1 VLRAVNGIR
10 INVLDEG
17 EGHPVVFLHGLGGCW
32 RDWEPQL
39 DHLRDRYRCI
49 VIEHRGHGRSE
60 RCTGEYST
68 DLFAAD
74 AAAVLAQL
82 GVGHAYVVGLS
93 MGGMIAQKLALAEP
107 DLVEALVLCDT
118 GTHMGRRATDYLVA
132 AGREIRDHGFPDSR
146 GAVRVEGSAF
156 SRWTVEHQP
165 HVARSNMRE
174 AEANDPDC
182 WARAALAVARHDTRD
197 GIGRITAPTLVVWGE
212 EDQAVPLKL
221 AQPLVDALGGAQL
234 VVLADASHVCNLDQ
248 PAAFEAA
255 VEEFFGANPCRATP
269 AGPTPPPAP

>member
-1 VLRAVNGIR
+1 MLREVNGVR
-10 INVLDEG
+10 LNVLDEG
-17 EGHPVVFLHGLGGCW
+17 DGHPLLFLHGMGGCW

-60 RCTGEYST
+60 RTTGAYST

-74 AAAVLAQL
+74 AAAVCGLL

-107 DLVEALVLCDT
+107 ELVEALVLCDT
-118 GTHMGRRATDYLVA
+118 GTHLGTGAAQRLRDWAARARAV
-132 AGREIRDHGFPDSR
+132 GMPDSR
-146 GAVRVEGSAF
+146 GEVPAATVF

-165 HVARSNMRE
+165 HVIRTNLRE
-174 AEANDPDC
+174 AESMDPDA
-182 WARAALAVARHDTRD
+182 WARAAEAVAAHDTRAD
-197 GIGRITAPTLVVWGE
+197 AGRITAPCLVVWGE
-212 EDQAVPLKL
+212 EDSAVSLKL
-221 AQPLVDALGGAQL
+221 AQPLADTLGGAPL
-234 VVLADASHVCNLDQ
+234 VVLRDAGHVCNLDQ

-255 VEEFFGANPCRATP
+255 VEDFLTAHPCTR
-269 AGPTPPPAP
+269 GG

>member
-1 VLRAVNGIR
+1 MLREVNGVR
-10 INVLDEG
+10 LNVLDEG
-17 EGHPVVFLHGLGGCW
+17 EGHPLVLLHGLGGCW

-60 RCTGEYST
+60 RTTGAYST

-74 AAAVLAQL
+74 AAAVCRLL

-118 GTHMGRRATDYLVA
+118 GTHMGRRAAQFLRDWA
-132 AGREIRDHGFPDSR
+132 ARVRATGMVDSR
-146 GAVRVEGSAF
+146 GVVNPETTGF
-156 SRWTVEHQP
+156 SRWSVEHQP
-165 HVARSNMRE
+165 HVIRTNMRE
-174 AEANDPDC
+174 AEAADPDA
-182 WARAALAVARHDTRD
+182 WARAAEAVAAHDTRD
-197 GIGRITAPTLVVWGE
+197 GIGRIAAPCLLVWGE
-212 EDQAVPLKL
+212 EDPAVPVAR
-221 AQPLVDALGGAQL
+221 AQALVDALGGAPL
-234 VVLADASHVCNLDQ
+234 VVLRDAGHVCNLDQ

-255 VEEFFGANPCRATP
+255 VEDFFAAHPCTRTR
-269 AGPTPPPAP
+269 

>member
-1 VLRAVNGIR
+1 MLRQIGDVR

-17 EGHPVVFLHGLGGCW
+17 SGPAILFLHGLGGCW

-39 DHLRDRYRCI
+39 DGLRDRYRVV

-60 RCTGEYST
+60 RGAGDYST

-74 AAAVLAQL
+74 AAAVLRDL
-82 GVGHAYVVGLS
+82 GIDHAYVVGLS

-107 DLVEALVLCDT
+107 GLVEALVLCDT
-118 GTHMGRRATDYLVA
+118 GTHMGRRATQYLTDA
-132 AGREIRDHGFPDSR
+132 ARQIREHGFPDSR
-146 GAVRVEGSAF
+146 GEVRAEGSAF

-165 HVARSNMRE
+165 QVARTNMRE

-182 WARAALAVARHDTRD
+182 WARAALAVTRHDTRD

-212 EDQAVPLKL
+212 EDQAVPLRL
-221 AQPLVDALGGAQL
+221 ARPLVDALGGPKL
-234 VVLADASHVCNLDQ
+234 VVLADAGHVCNLDQ

-255 VEEFFGANPCRATP
+255 IEEFFRANPCRATP
-269 AGPTPPPAP
+269 APAR

>member
-1 VLRAVNGIR
+1 MLREVNGVR
-10 INVLDEG
+10 LNVLDEG
-17 EGHPVVFLHGLGGCW
+17 DGHPLVFLHGMGGSW

-60 RCTGEYST
+60 ATRGAYST

-74 AAAVLAQL
+74 AAAVCRHL

-118 GTHMGRRATDYLVA
+118 GTHLGTRGAQFLRDWAARVRATGMV
-132 AGREIRDHGFPDSR
+132 DSR
-146 GAVRVEGSAF
+146 GVVNPEATGF

-165 HVARSNMRE
+165 HVARNNMRE
-174 AEANDPDC
+174 AESADPDA
-182 WARAALAVARHDTRD
+182 WARAAEAVAAHDTRAD
-197 GIGRITAPTLVVWGE
+197 IGRITAPCLLVWGE
-212 EDQAVPLKL
+212 EDPAVPVER
-221 AQPLVDALGGAQL
+221 AQPLADALGGAPL
-234 VVLADASHVCNLDQ
+234 VVLPDAGHVCNLDQ

-255 VEEFFGANPCRATP
+255 IEDFFAAHPCRRTRAS
-269 AGPTPPPAP
+269 

>member
-1 VLRAVNGIR
+1 VLRAVNGVR

-17 EGHPVVFLHGLGGCW
+17 EGHPLVFLHGLGGCW

-60 RCTGEYST
+60 RTAGEYST

-74 AAAVLAQL
+74 AAAVCRAL
-82 GVGHAYVVGLS
+82 GIDHAYVVGLS

-118 GTHMGRRATDYLVA
+118 GTHMGRRATQYLTDA
-132 AGREIRDHGFPDSR
+132 AREIRENGFPDTH
-146 GAVRVEGSAF
+146 GEVRAEGSAF
-156 SRWTVEHQP
+156 SRWSVEHQP
-165 HVARSNMRE
+165 HVARTNMRE

-182 WARAALAVARHDTRD
+182 WARAALAVAHHDTRD
-197 GIGRITAPTLVVWGE
+197 GIGSITAPTLVVWGE
-212 EDQAVPLKL
+212 EDQAVPLRL
-221 AQPLVDALGGAQL
+221 AQPLADALGGAKL
-234 VVLADASHVCNLDQ
+234 VVLADAGHVCNLDR

-255 VEEFFGANPCRATP
+255 IEGFFGANPCRATP
-269 AGPTPPPAP
+269 TPAPAR

>member
-1 VLRAVNGIR
+1 VLRAVNGVR

-17 EGHPVVFLHGLGGCW
+17 EGHPLVFLHGLGGCW

-60 RCTGEYST
+60 RTAGAYST

-74 AAAVLAQL
+74 AAAVCRDLRID
-82 GVGHAYVVGLS
+82 HAYVVGLS

-118 GTHMGRRATDYLVA
+118 GTHMGRRATQYLTDA
-132 AGREIRDHGFPDSR
+132 AREIRENAFPDTH
-146 GAVRVEGSAF
+146 GEVRAEGSAF

-165 HVARSNMRE
+165 HVARTNMRE

-182 WARAALAVARHDTRD
+182 WARAALAVVCHDTRD
-197 GIGRITAPTLVVWGE
+197 GIGSITAPTLVVWGE
-212 EDQAVPLKL
+212 EDQAVPLEL
-221 AQPLVDALGGAQL
+221 AQPLADALGGAKL
-234 VVLADASHVCNLDQ
+234 VVLADAGHVCNLDQ

-255 VEEFFGANPCRATP
+255 IEEFFGANPCRATP
-269 AGPTPPPAP
+269 TPAPAR